1 MRFDGRVRRFPEN
14 FRLKLFT
21 IEWNRQHFA
30 EFPVKTKLSA
40 YFSTTYGILDS
51 GGNLES
57 S

>member
-51 GGNLES
+51 RGNLES